1 MTAVTPKA
9 CLIGNFPL
17 PWLKRIWYGEK
28 NNNTEVDLI
37 HTVYEGS
44 GITIETT
51 TKKNTKQFN
60 IQPGDT
66 LHGGCVT
73 IDAILFNAVC
83 NKPALFQ
90 NKNKMLKKSL
100 SWQIG

>member
-1 MTAVTPKA
+1 MERK
-9 CLIGNFPL
+9 
-17 PWLKRIWYGEK
+17 
-28 NNNTEVDLI
+28 
-37 HTVYEGS
+37 
-44 GITIETT
+44 TT
-51 TKKNTKQFN
+51 TQKLISYTQCTKVQESLLKQRQKNTKQFN

-66 LHGGCVT
+66 LHGGCIT

-90 NKNKMLKKSL
+90 NENKMLKKSL